1 MASRVAFRADAA
13 VHIGSG
19 HVMRCLTLADA
30 LAARGHD
37 CQFLCRDH
45 AGHMAGTIL
54 ARGHGVHLLPTRDA
68 ARRDGW
74 LGVDSAED
82 AAQSLG
88 VLERLG
94 AAWLVVDHYAL
105 DATWERAVAVAG
117 TRLLVVDDLADRSH
131 AADVLLDPMLGHGVA
146 EHAGKVPAGC
156 DLLLGPDYA
165 LLSPAFARERGESLT
180 RRTRPALDRVMVAMG
195 GYDPED
201 VTGRVLAVLR
211 EVLPDV
217 AVDVV
222 LGAQAVHLDRIR
234 ARVGGPVRLHVA
246 TPHMATLLRDCDL
259 VIGAGGT
266 SAWERCCLGVPSL
279 MVQLADNQTEVIG
292 SLVRQ
297 GAALALGGVD
307 DGLEARLRAALV
319 ACADGRVLATMS
331 AAAARVTDG
340 RGVERVCDVMTAMA
354 LTVRRA
360 GMGDCDALWRWRED
374 GDAARFYRSGKA
386 TPLEAHRD
394 WFARALDDPARLHLV
409 VMQGDGPL
417 GYVRFDVAAGQVA
430 AVSLCLAPE
439 ARGRG
444 LGAAVLGAAERVG
457 MAQGIMRFR
466 AEVHRENA
474 PSQRLFRRCGYRPAG
489 SDGDFDR
496 FEVRRSRMEG

>member
-1 MASRVAFRADAA
+1 MAASVAFRVDAA

-30 LAARGHD
+30 LAARGHE
-37 CQFLCRDH
+37 CNFLCRDH
-45 AGHMAGTIL
+45 AGHMADAIL
-54 ARGHGVHLLPTRDA
+54 ARGHGVHLLPTRDE

-74 LGVDSAED
+74 LGVDPAED

-94 AAWLVVDHYAL
+94 AGWLVVDHYAL
-105 DATWERAVAVAG
+105 DAAWERAVAGASMRVMAI
-117 TRLLVVDDLADRSH
+117 DDLADRAH
-131 AADVLLDPMLGHGVA
+131 VVDMLVDPMPGHDA
-146 EHAGKVPAGC
+146 ATHAGKATAGC
-156 DLLLGPDYA
+156 NLLLGPDYA
-165 LLSPAFARERGESLT
+165 LLSPAFAGEREQSLA
-180 RRTRPALDRVMVAMG
+180 RRAKPQLGRVMVAMG
-195 GYDPED
+195 GYDPAD
-201 VTGRVLAVLR
+201 VTGRVLSVLTGA
-211 EVLPDV
+211 LPQV
-217 AVDVV
+217 EVDVV
-222 LGAQAVHLDRIR
+222 LGAQAVHLDRMR
-234 ARVGGPVRLHVA
+234 ARAGGPVRLHVA
-246 TPHMATLLRDCDL
+246 TPHMARLLRECDL

-307 DGLEARLRAALV
+307 DAMEARLLAALV
-319 ACADGRVLATMS
+319 ACADGAVLATMS

-340 RGVERVCDVMTAMA
+340 RGVERVCDAMAAMA

-360 GMGDCDALWRWRED
+360 GMGDCDAVWHWRED

-386 TPLEAHRD
+386 TPLAAHRD
-394 WFARALDDPARLHLV
+394 WFANALADPARLHLV
-409 VMQGDGPL
+409 VMQGDAPL
-417 GYVRFDVAAGQVA
+417 GYVRLDSSEQGVA
-430 AVSLCLAPE
+430 AVSLCLAPA

-444 LGAAVLGAAERVG
+444 MAAAVLWAAEQEG
-457 MAQGIMRFR
+457 MRAGIARFL
-466 AEVHRENA
+466 AEVHCDNA
-474 PSQRLFRRCGYRPAG
+474 PSLRLFRRAGYRFAG
-489 SDGDFDR
+489 RDGDFDR